1 MDDPDLSARKHLA
14 GSDPAFPARRE
25 EAWGRIVTALDGVL
39 GPAGYALARTTWSRV
54 TPAGKS
60 AVHLQRD
67 RYGWD
72 VRIVLRFVTPS
83 GEVPDHPDWPG
94 GEDVTLLVSELADG
108 ALVKVH
114 VPGGTGAAAD
124 FVVSRRADSIEVRTE
139 NATVGW
145 AVRVLGSDEVALG
158 VGAGSVALAAG

>member
-14 GSDPAFPARRE
+14 ANDPAFPARRE
-25 EAWGRIVTALDGVL
+25 EAWGRIVAALDGVL
-39 GPAGYALARTTWSRV
+39 APAGYQQAKTTWSKV

-94 GEDVTLLVSELADG
+94 GEDVTLAEFFEEAVVDPGTLAFVDVLERPECLG
-108 ALVKVH
+108 LAVEVLREQVLPWFEALH
-114 VPGGTGAAAD
+114 SGG
-124 FVVSRRADSIEVRTE
+124 
-139 NATVGW
+139 
-145 AVRVLGSDEVALG
+145 
-158 VGAGSVALAAG
+158 